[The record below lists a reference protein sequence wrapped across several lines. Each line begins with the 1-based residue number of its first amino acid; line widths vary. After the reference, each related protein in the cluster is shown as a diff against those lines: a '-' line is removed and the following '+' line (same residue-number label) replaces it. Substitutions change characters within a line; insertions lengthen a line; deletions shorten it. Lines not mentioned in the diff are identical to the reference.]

1 MQQKGDVSGAF
12 MGILIKNA
20 GIYAEN
26 GIQTYQGLCIDGG
39 RIRAMTN
46 NEAEI
51 DAFLREHDNQIYT
64 IEGRNKLILPGLI
77 NTHTHSP
84 MTLLRNIGSDL
95 PLQQWLFNEIIPRER
110 KLTSRSVYYGSL
122 LGQLEMIRS
131 GTVAFA
137 DMYEPFEA
145 IAQAV
150 LESGL
155 KAVLSVPVLHNRW
168 ENGTRI
174 TENNFAEAERLIKKW
189 KGAGDGRIDVIC
201 EIHSVYLYDDRLLHE
216 AVSFAKEN
224 GLGIHMHLHETKKEI
239 SDCLKAV
246 GMRPAAFFASI
257 GAFDVPVLAAHC
269 THLETEDF
277 EILRRARASVSVNIT
292 SNLKLASG
300 VPPLPELLAAGIRV
314 GLGTDGCASN
324 NNLNLFEEMHLAGIL
339 YKGLRGDPALVSP
352 EQVIDAAVF
361 GSRICKGA
369 DADLILIDL
378 TAAHLNPLNDMK
390 SAVVYS
396 MQASDVDTV
405 IVRGEIL
412 MEHRELKKLDE
423 ERILYEVNH
432 VKL

>member
-1 MQQKGDVSGAF
+1 
-12 MGILIKNA
+12 
-20 GIYAEN
+20 
-26 GIQTYQGLCIDGG
+26 
-39 RIRAMTN
+39 
-46 NEAEI
+46 
-51 DAFLREHDNQIYT
+51 
-64 IEGRNKLILPGLI
+64 
-77 NTHTHSP
+77 
-84 MTLLRNIGSDL
+84 
-95 PLQQWLFNEIIPRER
+95 
-110 KLTSRSVYYGSL
+110 
-122 LGQLEMIRS
+122 
-131 GTVAFA
+131 
-137 DMYEPFEA
+137 
-145 IAQAV
+145 
-150 LESGL
+150 
-155 KAVLSVPVLHNRW
+155 LHNRW

-257 GAFDVPVLAAHC
+257 GAFAVPVLAAHC

-378 TAAHLNPLNDMK
+378 TAPHLNPLNDMK

>member
-1 MQQKGDVSGAF
+1 MQQKGDVSGVF
-12 MGILIKNA
+12 MAILIKNA
-20 GIYAEN
+20 QIYAEN
-26 GIQTYQGLCIDGG
+26 GIQTYQGFCIDGG

-51 DAFLREHDNQIYT
+51 DAFLREHDNKVNI

-168 ENGTRI
+168 ENGARI
-174 TENNFAEAERLIKKW
+174 TENTFAEAERLIKKW

-216 AVSFAKEN
+216 AVSFAKAN

-239 SDCLKAV
+239 SDCLEAV

-257 GAFDVPVLAAHC
+257 GAKSRP
-269 THLETEDF
+269 
-277 EILRRARASVSVNIT
+277 S
-292 SNLKLASG
+292 
-300 VPPLPELLAAGIRV
+300 
-314 GLGTDGCASN
+314 
-324 NNLNLFEEMHLAGIL
+324 
-339 YKGLRGDPALVSP
+339 GLRKT
-352 EQVIDAAVF
+352 
-361 GSRICKGA
+361 R
-369 DADLILIDL
+369 
-378 TAAHLNPLNDMK
+378 
-390 SAVVYS
+390 
-396 MQASDVDTV
+396 
-405 IVRGEIL
+405 
-412 MEHRELKKLDE
+412 
-423 ERILYEVNH
+423 
-432 VKL
+432 